1 MVEGFIGSQA
11 VPELNGFRQCVG
23 ALYTKAQE
31 FLCQAVG
38 DFEQAHNLYA
48 VYTAMLLMHGTGHRP
63 VLDPFC
69 YPIGDDDDCAVI
81 EDKVMTAQHA
91 QRLVV
96 LPRIAKTQVQNYRV
110 HLAALAERLR
120 KIPGGTPLARSV
132 MRLLRPALRLPP
144 IPFLFLLHDGRTASL
159 APSSMSP
166 FLANWPY
173 PLNLGRHLISTGLL
187 RDGLRA
193 ECITFQ
199 LGHLVPE
206 ASAAGPESLW
216 SPASLVAV
224 LQPAL
229 DRLMEEQ
236 GWQALPGFRM
246 KTFARSRILTPDMRP
261 HYHHGRLGPEIR
273 RQAREADEQRDRET
287 VHGLIAASI
296 PEGSTLDQTKLNEL
310 TQTLKAFA
318 GGNSR
323 GVARQIQILRNWARA
338 YPNRDPALRLPP
350 REYLLVAEP
359 ARFDWTYPSRLAI
372 ASNVVESFTRYLRDA
387 GRSGKEAD
395 PALRRAELLVS
406 AALFGGLVDATRLRA
421 LGSAGPG
428 VAGIFNDLWLC
439 NGEPDSRNSEAQR
452 WLPDNLTAA
461 LLIGGAKH
469 RSSDAMDVKRR
480 LRLLLNQLAPEADIH
495 EPFDALSGWAQA
507 YWQHRL
513 PGTLTPVLKGTLP
526 SEPLPLP
533 ALARLLRAVRLEAK
547 ANSDAELLLSALPR
561 VCIGHPKPKIK
572 DDETYSAIQK
582 VFRAVEALEARGTQ
596 RYGRQQRRALL
607 EGLKTIAQD
616 TSDAPSPVLAALLAW
631 AMQLCIHGTR
641 WRSRL
646 KFNTIRRYV
655 YALGRALIECT
666 GDLNFLIL
674 SDSEFEAIYRKVL
687 EPKKG
692 KNVAYTGARL
702 LEFHAFLV
710 HAWGVEVPDWS
721 FLPPEAWRR
730 AHAVRA
736 DANAFAPHEYRA
748 ALKLLYSD
756 KDVDERTQLYQAAL
770 LIVGYRFGLRIGE
783 ALRTRHDDLYMDRKH
798 GLVVINVEAN
808 IYGGLKTEAATRQV
822 PLIGLMDDI
831 EWEILEKLRAAFEVR
846 LQPTDRI
853 ASLFANPEEPRA
865 PIERRL
871 LMERIHT
878 AMRLVSGD
886 ESLHYHHLRH
896 TFASKLLMGVM
907 ADFGDSKAWTAA
919 LEALWGS
926 RPDAAGL
933 RTFLTGHPE
942 PFNVSLEAVTTL
954 MGHASISVTLGSY
967 VHFLP
972 ELVHGIGA
980 TSLPHFPDQCW
991 AYALQQPRD
1000 TVRKRLARANAQ
1012 GTRSAPFPPKWP
1024 STIQRLTVPVSHEPM
1039 PDVLP
1044 HIEQTAKALDLET
1057 VDWIL
1062 QTVSQKGGLTKGVA
1076 DCLLVS
1082 EATVF
1087 ELVERARTAQRR
1099 SGYRRLNLTPPSNQW
1114 TSSTSDIPMAPLLPQ
1129 RESRRVREGLKTW
1142 QRLIPDLDV
1151 NSEKTLTEGLKIWLS
1166 LPEGSADRFLLP
1178 DREAFN
1184 RFVDALLTLGVQR
1197 HKLRARHLRT
1207 NRSADLNE
1215 SLSSM
1220 GFRVMGER
1228 RSAREAV
1235 SLSLE
1240 PGTPPWSYTSS
1251 LVRGLFVLAVD
1262 RS

>member
-11 VPELNGFRQCVG
+11 IPELSGFRQRVG

-31 FLCQAVG
+31 FLCQADK

-81 EDKVMTAQHA
+81 EDKVMTTQHA

-110 HLAALAERLR
+110 HLAALAKRLR
-120 KIPGGTPLARSV
+120 MNPGGKPLARSIEY
-132 MRLLRPALRLPP
+132 LLRPTQRLPP
-144 IPFLFLLHDGRTASL
+144 IPFLFLLRNGGTVSL
-159 APSSMSP
+159 APSSMRQ
-166 FLANWPY
+166 FLADWPY
-173 PLNLGRHLISTGLL
+173 PLNLGRHFIGTGLL
-187 RDGLRA
+187 RAGLRA

-229 DRLMEEQ
+229 DKLMAEQ
-236 GWQALPGFRM
+236 GWQALPGFRV
-246 KTFARSRILTPDMRP
+246 KAFARSRMLTPDLRP
-261 HYHHGRLGPEIR
+261 HYHHGRLGPDIR

-287 VHGLIAASI
+287 VHGLIVASI
-296 PEGSTLDQTKLNEL
+296 PEGSKLDQTKLNEL

-318 GGNSR
+318 GGDSR
-323 GVARQIQILRNWARA
+323 GVARQIQILRSWVHA
-338 YPNRDPALRLPP
+338 YPHRDPALRLPP

-372 ASNVVESFTRYLRDA
+372 ARNVAERFKRYLRDA
-387 GRSGKEAD
+387 CRSGKEVE

-406 AALFGGLVDATRLRA
+406 AALFGGLVDATRLRTLA
-421 LGSAGPG
+421 NAGPG
-428 VAGIFNDLWLC
+428 VAGIFNDLCLC
-439 NGEPDSRNSEAQR
+439 NAEPDSRNSEAQR
-452 WLPDNLTAA
+452 WLPDDLTAA
-461 LLIGGAKH
+461 LLTGGAKH
-469 RSSDAMDVKRR
+469 RSCDAKDVKSG
-480 LRLLLNQLAPEADIH
+480 LQLLLRQLAPGVHIH
-495 EPFDALSGWAQA
+495 EPFDTLAGWAQA
-507 YWQHRL
+507 YWQHQL
-513 PGTLTPVLKGTLP
+513 PGALAPVLNGTLP

-533 ALARLLRAVRLEAK
+533 TLARLLRAVRLDAK
-547 ANSDAELLLSALPR
+547 ANSEAEPILSALPP
-561 VCIGHPKPKIK
+561 VCIGRPKPEDK
-572 DDETYSAIQK
+572 DRETYSAIQK
-582 VFRAVEALEARGTQ
+582 VFRAVEASEARGTE
-596 RYGRQQRRALL
+596 RYGRQQRQALL
-607 EGLKTIAQD
+607 EGLKAITQD
-616 TSDAPSPVLAALLAW
+616 TSHAPSPVVAALLAW

-666 GDLNFLIL
+666 GDINFLIL
-674 SDSEFEAIYRKVL
+674 SDSEFEAIYRNVL
-687 EPKKG
+687 KEKAG
-692 KNVAYTGARL
+692 KNIAYTGARL

-710 HAWGVEVPDWS
+710 HTWGVEVPDWS
-721 FLPPEAWRR
+721 FLPPDAWRR
-730 AHAVRA
+730 AHTVRA
-736 DANAFAPHEYRA
+736 DANVFAPHEYRL
-748 ALKLLYSD
+748 ALKLLCTD
-756 KDVDERTQLYQAAL
+756 DAVDERTRLYQAAL
-770 LIVGYRFGLRIGE
+770 LILGYRFGLRIGE
-783 ALRTRHDDLYMDRKH
+783 ALRTRHDDLYMDREH

-808 IYGGLKTEAATRQV
+808 IYGGLKSDAAARQV
-822 PLIGLMDDI
+822 PLIGPMDDV

-846 LQPTDRI
+846 LQPTDPI
-853 ASLFANPEEPRA
+853 ASLFANPAEPRA

-871 LMERIHT
+871 LMDRIHT

-926 RPDAAGL
+926 RPDSAGL

-942 PFNVSLEAVTTL
+942 PFNVSLEAVSTL

-967 VHFLP
+967 VHFVP

-980 TSLPHFPDQCW
+980 VSLPHFPDQCW

-1000 TVRKRLARANAQ
+1000 TVRKRLARASAQ
-1012 GTRSAPFPPKWP
+1012 ESRSTPLPRKWP
-1024 STIQRLTVPVSHEPM
+1024 PIIQRLTVPVSHEPM
-1039 PDVLP
+1039 PDALP
-1044 HIEQTAKALDLET
+1044 RIERTAKALDLES

-1062 QTVSQKGGLTKGVA
+1062 QTVSQKGGLTQGVA

-1087 ELVERARTAQRR
+1087 ELVDRARKVQRS
-1099 SGYRRLNLTPPSNQW
+1099 SGYRRFNLTPPSNQW
-1114 TSSTSDIPMAPLLPQ
+1114 TSSTSDILVAPLLPHK
-1129 RESRRVREGLKTW
+1129 ESRRVREGLKTW
-1142 QRLIPDLDV
+1142 QRMIPELDV
-1151 NSEKTLTEGLKIWLS
+1151 HSKKILAEGLRIWSS

-1184 RFVDALLTLGVQR
+1184 RFVDALLTLGVPR

-1207 NRSADLNE
+1207 NRSADLSE

-1220 GFRVMGER
+1220 GFHVMSER

-1235 SLSLE
+1235 SLSLV
-1240 PGTPPWSYTSS
+1240 PGTLPWSYTSS
-1251 LVRGLFVLAVD
+1251 LARGLFVLAVD